1 METQENRL
9 SNCCDMPATD
19 TGFCTQCWEA
29 CATYEVEPDD
39 FDDLMNRPEW
49 QQHLDN
55 LLWISFSTQY
65 VL

>member
-29 CATYEVEPDD
+29 CTTYKIEPDLND
-39 FDDLMNRPEW
+39 FPIAMEDF
-49 QQHLDN
+49 N
-55 LLWISFSTQY
+55 L
-65 VL
+65 

>member
-9 SNCCDMPATD
+9 SNCCDMPVTD

-29 CATYEVEPDD
+29 CATYEVEPSD

-49 QQHLDN
+49 QRHLDN
-55 LLWISFSTQY
+55 LL
-65 VL
+65 